1 MNQPFTHDSELYH
14 NDLLSQIFMQLPSKK
29 PTERHCLSE
38 TKYLDNKHI
47 ALNKQSP
54 YNKKSS
60 CCSITLQ
67 DGSSTKNCIY
77 DHIQRYS
84 MAQNDFYK
92 ILGLTKKAT
101 HDEIKRAYRKLARK
115 FHPDVSKDPEAI
127 AKFQEITE
135 AYEVL
140 KDKEKRLEYDT
151 RGSYSGARQENTS
164 RSGQPASE
172 DFSDIFSQFGRRHN
186 QFSAEDLFSFRQ
198 QGTPHHQEEGRDLHA
213 KITITLE
220 DSYHGAKRTITL
232 NRTTRQ
238 PNGQLSSQPQSLNVT
253 IPKGIIEGQQIRL
266 EGQGDSNLPGGIL
279 GNLFIEISFEPHPLF
294 TLSKRDIY
302 LIVPVTPWEAALGAT
317 ISVPTLG
324 GQVALKVPE
333 NSQTGK
339 KLRLKNRGLSS
350 KSQEGH
356 QYVTLAIHTPPAK
369 TDQQKELYQ
378 KMEKLMDFNPRSGF
392 GG

>member
-1 MNQPFTHDSELYH
+1 
-14 NDLLSQIFMQLPSKK
+14 
-29 PTERHCLSE
+29 
-38 TKYLDNKHI
+38 
-47 ALNKQSP
+47 
-54 YNKKSS
+54 
-60 CCSITLQ
+60 
-67 DGSSTKNCIY
+67 
-77 DHIQRYS
+77 

-92 ILGLTKKAT
+92 ILGLTKTAT
-101 HDEIKRAYRKLARK
+101 VDEIKRSYRKLARK
-115 FHPDVSKDPEAI
+115 YHPDVNKNTEAI
-127 AKFQEITE
+127 EKFQEITA

-140 KDKEKRLEYDT
+140 KDKEKRQEYDT
-151 RGSYSGARQENTS
+151 MSSYSGARQEGTP
-164 RSGQPASE
+164 RSGQSSPE
-172 DFSDIFSQFGRRHN
+172 DFSNIFSQFGRRNNH
-186 QFSAEDLFSFRQ
+186 FSAEDLFSFRQ
-198 QGTPHHQEEGRDLHA
+198 QGAPSQQEEGRDLHA

-220 DSYHGAKRTITL
+220 DSSQGAKRTITL

-238 PNGQLSSQPQSLNVT
+238 LNGQLTSQPQSLSVT

-279 GNLFIEISFEPHPLF
+279 GNLFIEIAFETHPLF

-302 LIVPVTPWEAALGAT
+302 LTVPVTPWEAALGAT

-324 GQVALKVPE
+324 GKVALKVPE

-369 TDQQKELYQ
+369 TDQQKELYE
-378 KMEKLMDFNPRSGF
+378 KMEKLMDFNPRSEF
-392 GG
+392 GD

>member
-1 MNQPFTHDSELYH
+1 
-14 NDLLSQIFMQLPSKK
+14 
-29 PTERHCLSE
+29 
-38 TKYLDNKHI
+38 
-47 ALNKQSP
+47 
-54 YNKKSS
+54 
-60 CCSITLQ
+60 
-67 DGSSTKNCIY
+67 
-77 DHIQRYS
+77 

-92 ILGLTKKAT
+92 ILGLTKEAT
-101 HDEIKRAYRKLARK
+101 HAEIKRAYRKLARK
-115 FHPDVSKDPEAI
+115 FHPDVNHDPEATERF
-127 AKFQEITE
+127 KEITA

-140 KDKEKRLEYDT
+140 KDKEKRQEYDT
-151 RGSYSGARQENTS
+151 MGSYSEASQGGTP
-164 RSGQPASE
+164 RSNQSSPE
-172 DFSDIFSQFGRRHN
+172 DFNDIFSQFGRRHN

-198 QGTPHHQEEGRDLHA
+198 QGTASQQEEGRDLHA

-238 PNGQLSSQPQSLNVT
+238 LDGQLSSQPQSLSVA

-266 EGQGDSNLPGGIL
+266 EGQGDTNFPGGIS
-279 GNLFIEISFEPHPLF
+279 GNLFIEILFEPHPLF

-302 LIVPVTPWEAALGAT
+302 LTLPVTPWEAALGAT
-317 ISVPTLG
+317 ISIPTLG
-324 GQVALKVPE
+324 GEVALKIPAD
-333 NSQTGK
+333 SQTGK

-369 TDQQKELYQ
+369 TDEQKEFYE
-378 KMEKLMDFNPRSGF
+378 KMAKLMDFNPRSGF